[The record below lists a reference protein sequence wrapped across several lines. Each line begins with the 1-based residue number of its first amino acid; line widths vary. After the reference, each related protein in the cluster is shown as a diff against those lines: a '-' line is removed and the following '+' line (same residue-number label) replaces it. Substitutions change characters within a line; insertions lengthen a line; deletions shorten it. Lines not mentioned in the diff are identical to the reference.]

1 MTAIEELKDRIEHLE
16 TRLEIK
22 SVCGKTVEYD
32 GIYCRDETIRQLNMR
47 VERMED
53 ALREIKKYSLDA
65 TFVENKAQQ
74 ALEPMKETG

>member
-1 MTAIEELKDRIEHLE
+1 
-16 TRLEIK
+16 
-22 SVCGKTVEYD
+22 
-32 GIYCRDETIRQLNMR
+32 MR